1 MAEIRSLRGTITAR
15 ATVTERIRPG
25 TVFLPMHWGFMQ
37 EQACEANALL
47 HEQACPISRQPELK
61 AAAVA
66 VARVQEVA
74 PVGANSSTS
83 AAGRLWWSWPG
94 RASLQRANRSS
105 SERPFHWSGPSP

>member
-83 AAGRLWWSWPG
+83 AAGRL
-94 RASLQRANRSS
+94 
-105 SERPFHWSGPSP
+105 